1 MGGEFEASFCR
12 CWDVFNGNC
21 YGKIEPETIQARLF
35 TVVWGFFGVP
45 FTVII
50 LTNLGL
56 YMRRFERHIRRHYCQ
71 KRQRER
77 FAEGIR
83 RFFRRDEYGGQWNS
97 EETVS
102 INPWFYE
109 DEEAE
114 DADATKQISPLTMAG
129 VVLAYLAL
137 GAILLPLFKGQFDF
151 VNGLFYSYLCFT
163 AIEYGHL
170 IPENAAFIPLVLLYM
185 CVGLAISTIAL
196 DIGSNYVKKLYYL
209 GKRATSIAH
218 ASFFYGGKHISVR
231 DLLDAVGQAIGISE
245 DALEKVDLDR
255 MVDDAIAVKAGQLGR
270 VPQNYVFLEGIWPP
284 ELIPLFQREGQF
296 PEWVDADELRHS
308 IRTTGSSVFNN
319 NLAME
324 VPALSLSTFADG
336 RLHRSLHSTSSTSGS
351 LNRPQMKQKDRN
363 NNESTKLL

>member
-1 MGGEFEASFCR
+1 MDKLIVIDLSASK
-12 CWDVFNGNC
+12 VEGVG

-71 KRQRER
+71 KRHRER
-77 FAEGIR
+77 IAGGIR
-83 RFFRRDEYGGQWNS
+83 RLFRRGEYGGRWNS
-97 EETVS
+97 EETIS

-109 DEEAE
+109 DEELE
-114 DADATKQISPLTMAG
+114 DAAATKQISPFTMAA

-137 GAILLPLFKGQFDF
+137 GALLLPLLKGQFDF
-151 VNGLFYSYLCFT
+151 IDGLFYSYLCFT

-170 IPENAAFIPLVLLYM
+170 IPENVTFIPIVLLYM
-185 CVGLAISTIAL
+185 CVGLAMSTIAL

-209 GKRATSIAH
+209 GKRATTIAH
-218 ASFFYGGKHISVR
+218 ANFFYGGKHVSVR
-231 DLLDAVGQAIGISE
+231 DLLTAVGQAIGISE

-255 MVDDAIAVKAGQLGR
+255 MVDDAIAVKKGQLDR
-270 VPQNYVFLEGIWPP
+270 VPQNYVFMEGIWPP

-296 PEWVDADELRHS
+296 PEWADADELRQS
-308 IRTTGSSVFNN
+308 IRTTGSSMYNN

-324 VPALSLSTFADG
+324 VPALSLLTFADG

-351 LNRPQMKQKDRN
+351 LNRPLQKKDRN
-363 NNESTKLL
+363 NNTKQ

>member
-1 MGGEFEASFCR
+1 MSSSTAIVREMGDPFDLRINVSNE
-12 CWDVFNGNC
+12 
-21 YGKIEPETIQARLF
+21 ARLF

-71 KRQRER
+71 KKHRER
-77 FAEGIR
+77 IAGGIR
-83 RFFRRDEYGGQWNS
+83 RLFRRGEYGGHWSS
-97 EETVS
+97 EETIS

-109 DEEAE
+109 DEELE
-114 DADATKQISPLTMAG
+114 DAAATKQISPFTMAA

-137 GAILLPLFKGQFDF
+137 GALLLPLLKGQFDF
-151 VNGLFYSYLCFT
+151 IDGLFYSYLCFT

-170 IPENAAFIPLVLLYM
+170 IPENV
-185 CVGLAISTIAL
+185 
-196 DIGSNYVKKLYYL
+196 
-209 GKRATSIAH
+209 
-218 ASFFYGGKHISVR
+218 SVR
-231 DLLDAVGQAIGISE
+231 DLLTAVGQAIGISE

-255 MVDDAIAVKAGQLGR
+255 MVDDAIAVKKGQLDR
-270 VPQNYVFLEGIWPP
+270 VPQNYVFMEGIWPP

-296 PEWVDADELRHS
+296 PEWADADELRQS
-308 IRTTGSSVFNN
+308 IRTTGSSMYNN

-324 VPALSLSTFADG
+324 VPALSLLTFADG

-351 LNRPQMKQKDRN
+351 LNRPQLQKKDRN
-363 NNESTKLL
+363 NNTKQ